1 MQPYEWEEK
10 EELDQESQ
18 ERLLHGN
25 YLETMGFQAVLKEAK
40 KQ

>member
-25 YLETMGFQAVLKEAK
+25 CLETMSFQAVLKEAK